1 MQENSVGE
9 LARMTE
15 THEGKRALAVE
26 IALEA
31 GVLAYCGSH
40 DSVFRGRKAIEHA
53 YRLAQTEYSHLH
65 GVFRSQDE
73 MQEIIREVI
82 QDHDATECPHCLKL
96 RDESV

>member
-1 MQENSVGE
+1 MPEPV
-9 LARMTE
+9 RMTE

-40 DSVFRGRKAIEHA
+40 DSVFRGSKTIEHA
-53 YRLAQTEYSHLH
+53 YRVAQTGFSHLH
-65 GVFRSQDE
+65 AVFRSEDE
-73 MQEIIREVI
+73 MREIIREVI
-82 QDHDATECPHCLKL
+82 QDHDTRECPECLKI